1 MAHRPSPGP
10 SCVSDDLTKFI
21 NSSKL
26 ESVSVNE
33 TEREQAILDAAAE
46 LLLRFGYAK
55 LTMGDVAAA
64 VDLHRGLVYL
74 CFKSKDDLVDAV
86 VARELD
92 RYAVAWHARL
102 EADPE
107 GGSVGSMARAMLGA
121 LKTLPLAAAIVA
133 RDEEVFGKYLRK
145 AGSHF
150 QRRPAPSR
158 TREFLDAMR
167 DAGVIRREVDTRAMA
182 FLTDALTPAIRR
194 AFLRG
199 GDAPADPEQ
208 PSWEQVLE
216 TLVDMLDRTLTPPGA
231 DLAAGK
237 AVLVDGLEE
246 TRAGFAQ
253 HDNRTNDHRGMDQ
266 DD

>member
-1 MAHRPSPGP
+1 M
-10 SCVSDDLTKFI
+10 
-21 NSSKL
+21 
-26 ESVSVNE
+26 SVNE
-33 TEREQAILDAAAE
+33 TEREQAILDAAAG

-55 LTMGDVAAA
+55 LTMGDVAGA

-92 RYAVAWHARL
+92 RYATAWRERL

-145 AGSHF
+145 PGSHF
-150 QRRPAPSR
+150 QRQPPAAR

-167 DAGVIRREVDTRAMA
+167 DAGVLRPEVDTRAMA
-182 FLTDALTPAIRR
+182 FLTDALTPAVRR

-216 TLVDMLDRTLTPPGA
+216 TLVDLLDRTLTPPGA

-237 AVLVDGLEE
+237 AILVEGLDKA
-246 TRAGFAQ
+246 RAGFAPRN
-253 HDNRTNDHRGMDQ
+253 HRTNEHGGADEND
-266 DD
+266 